1 MLRALTR
8 PLRERQ
14 TYRNLAYLALALPLG
29 ILEVVFLA
37 VGIVLT
43 LVLLIPLLG
52 VAVLG
57 RTVDG
62 AFALARIE
70 RALTTRLL
78 GTEIPVATPALPPA
92 DAGAPARLRV
102 QLCCPTT
109 WQRLAYLFARLPL
122 AGASFALAGAALGLS
137 AALLAAP
144 LYAGGAAAIVFAL
157 AGAVALL
164 LALHLAN
171 ALAGLWGRMGAALL
185 PAA

>member
-8 PLRERQ
+8 PLRDRQ

-29 ILEVVFLA
+29 ILEFAFLA
-37 VGIVLT
+37 LGLALA
-43 LVLLIPLLG
+43 LVLLVTLVG

-62 AFALARIE
+62 AFALAHVE
-70 RALTTRLL
+70 RRLTTRLL
-78 GTEIPVATPALPPA
+78 GTPIGVATPAVPPA
-92 DAGAPARLRV
+92 DAGAAMRLRV

-109 WQRLAYLFARLPL
+109 WQRLAFLVTRLPL
-122 AGASFALAGAALGLS
+122 AGASLALAGAALGLS

-144 LYAGGAAAIVFAL
+144 LYAGGVAAIAFAAAGAL
-157 AGAVALL
+157 ALPA
-164 LALHLAN
+164 ALHLAN
-171 ALAGLWGRMGAALL
+171 ALAGLWGRIGAAWL